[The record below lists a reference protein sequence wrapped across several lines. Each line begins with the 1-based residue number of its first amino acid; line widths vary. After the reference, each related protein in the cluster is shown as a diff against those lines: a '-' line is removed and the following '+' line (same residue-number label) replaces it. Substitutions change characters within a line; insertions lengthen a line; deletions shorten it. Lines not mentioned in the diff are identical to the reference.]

1 MSIQN
6 IFICENDDTMPVI
19 DNSVLQGGVTLTRSV
34 NSGDNLLLG
43 SCCAAKAE
51 FNILDLDG
59 AFQNLTGK
67 EFLYTCNG
75 EKQGYFIV
83 DSVECQNDALIKVT
97 AYDRMILFDIT
108 VDDMITALP
117 DDFTLSELYTTLCSY
132 VGIEPQ
138 EQEITNGDFSIKKN
152 FTGSNI
158 TGRDMLYWIAEVAA
172 SYAFINA
179 DGKVELG
186 FYNSD
191 NEKTIDRDRY
201 FTVNI
206 SDFKTSPINKLQIHK
221 NENDIGCIV
230 QTDDSENGT
239 AAINAYTITDNPLF
253 YTTDGTTLET
263 PAQAIL
269 EKIQGFCYVPF
280 ECELLC
286 DSQSPNIGD
295 LVIIKTQN
303 SDDVKSVVMEYVKNG
318 MRMSVSATGSEQ
330 SNNLKSKNRSLL
342 ATNLRT
348 NELIRTLE
356 GTVSTVTHISTKEDE
371 LEKQLTALSTSFEQT
386 AEGFKY
392 QISKATTN
400 IDELQNGQR
409 SLEDA
414 VAAGAAELHTT
425 TVDINDEGIQV
436 GSSSTALSTKMTP
449 ETFEISNGSES
460 RIAVSNRET
469 KLQKTVIE
477 DDLTVGCVKMIDR
490 TSGIDFVV
498 LEENDNG

>member
-1 MSIQN
+1 MSIEN
-6 IFICENDDTMPVI
+6 IFICENDDTISVI
-19 DNSVLQGGVTLTRSV
+19 DNSALQGGVTLTRSV

-43 SCCAAKAE
+43 SCCAAKVE

-59 AFQNLTGK
+59 NFTNLAGK
-67 EFLYTCNG
+67 EFLYTC
-75 EKQGYFIV
+75 ESEQQGYFTV
-83 DSVECQNDALIKVT
+83 DSVERQNDVALKVT

-117 DDFTLSELYTTLCSY
+117 NDFTLSELYTTLCGY
-132 VGIEPQ
+132 VGVDLQ

-158 TGRDMLYWIAEVAA
+158 TGRDMLYWIAEAAA

-191 NEKTIDRDRY
+191 SEKTIDCDRY

-206 SDFKTSPINKLQIHK
+206 SDFKTAQINKLQIHK

-303 SDDVKSVVMEYVKNG
+303 RDDVKSVVMECVKNG
-318 MRMSVSATGSEQ
+318 MRMNISAKGSTET
-330 SNNLKSKNRSLL
+330 NKLTSKNKSLL
-342 ATNLRT
+342 ALQLRT
-348 NELIRTLE
+348 NELIRTFE
-356 GTVSTVTHISTKEDE
+356 STVSTITDISTKEIE
-371 LEKQLTALSTSFEQT
+371 LEEQLVSLSGTVKQT
-386 AEGFKY
+386 ADTFKLEFTKTAA
-392 QISKATTN
+392 SLE
-400 IDELQNGQR
+400 ELQNGQT

-414 VAAGAAELHTT
+414 VAAGAAEVHTA
-425 TVDINDEGIQV
+425 TVNIDSTGIEV
-436 GSSSTALSTKMTP
+436 GSSDTDLHTKMTP
-449 ETFEISNGSES
+449 QSFDVLMGDETRIS
-460 RIAVSNRET
+460 VSNKET
-469 KLQKTVIE
+469 TLQKTHIK
-477 DDLTVGCVKMIDR
+477 DDLTIGDVIMIDHKP
-490 TSGIDFVV
+490 GIDFVV
-498 LEENDNG
+498 MGVEE